1 MAIER
6 VQSSEF
12 NRLRHGQSIGC
23 NGLVLNPMVCDR
35 LFGTFGNC
43 VNDGR
48 RQFCLQSKN
57 EHGDP
62 HFFLSQF
69 QEKCIRKVL
78 AVFEN
83 ILCSTVFFAATV
95 WFCEPLDLQLKH
107 IQKPPKN

>member
-1 MAIER
+1 MIA
-6 VQSSEF
+6 
-12 NRLRHGQSIGC
+12 
-23 NGLVLNPMVCDR
+23 

-48 RQFCLQSKN
+48 RQFCSQSKD

-78 AVFEN
+78 AVFEKSSRYSN
-83 ILCSTVFFAATV
+83 LAATV
-95 WFCEPLDLQLKH
+95 WFSEPLDLQLKH
-107 IQKPPKN
+107 MQKPTKN